1 MNFHLSTL
9 QEKMC
14 LSQCSLTERSCCLI
28 ACMCSGYYSIN
39 SILNIIIELHHR
51 PYHVR
56 LFVNNYDPPID
67 SAKPSLSALGG
78 IAINTNQT
86 ANNQQLLVFY
96 FIVTATLHFQQHQEE
111 PCSIDNYYN
120 HYTIIKILSI
130 INTGLLFSTDSDNL

>member
-86 ANNQQLLVFY
+86 ANN
-96 FIVTATLHFQQHQEE
+96 
-111 PCSIDNYYN
+111 
-120 HYTIIKILSI
+120 
-130 INTGLLFSTDSDNL
+130 